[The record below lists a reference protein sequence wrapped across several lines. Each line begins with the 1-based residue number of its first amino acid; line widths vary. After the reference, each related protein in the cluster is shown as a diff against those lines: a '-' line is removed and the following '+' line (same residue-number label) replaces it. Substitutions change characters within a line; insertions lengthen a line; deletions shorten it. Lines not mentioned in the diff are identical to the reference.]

1 MQQLRDL
8 DPRLVII
15 LSILLSPMVYLESV
29 VAVDALLPPP
39 LIGIVF
45 IFGSL
50 RWYPSLNIRN
60 PFGTRH
66 EEEFLILFMV
76 WVLIGLY
83 LVLNY
88 PKRTGVALTLLG
100 HLVALAIQCIL
111 PFFLFTDYTITGIIP
126 LPITPIVSII
136 TVMMYLRN
144 PG

>member
-8 DPRLVII
+8 DPRLAII

-39 LIGIVF
+39 MVGIVF

-66 EEEFLILFMV
+66 EEEF
-76 WVLIGLY
+76 